1 MYKYISAIAGTIVVS
16 ALFPPL
22 FEGSSMFPPYLIA
35 FTGILIILT
44 AIAILIR
51 LGIYQH
57 LRYLSR
63 RVSYLIDQEPR
74 GKKPKIVEELER
86 RVYEMHPNLEQ
97 LNTSALIDRVYS
109 QYLYRNE
116 QLDYLCRF
124 FPNLLLALGLLGTFL
139 GITINLNLLSQT
151 INEFGVGSIDDLITQ
166 VQRPLQGMG
175 IAFISSLTAVT
186 CSAIL
191 TIVNLLRN
199 TTIAKYQLIGN
210 LEDYLTNI
218 YEPALGKRSPLD
230 KAVDRIEGLLNNLGD
245 RFAIAVSQA
254 VETSLG
260 GKVDQIVEGNREA
273 NHLATQVYNRF
284 MESASSM
291 MSGATIFRESAQ
303 TFERTQ
309 FANKLASSTEHLAT
323 TQRDLSRSAAVL
335 NQSTQGI
342 QLAIA
347 SLQSTSQE
355 MIHLGEQVGN
365 ISKKSTQVLD
375 VTEANQQSLGQIVAQ
390 LQQSAEIFHS
400 VMKTIDA
407 LQKRMTTGGD
417 RFVEVQGELT
427 RLVDLLQVYTEQMN
441 IGITKL
447 GDRLVA
453 ALREETSPDRDRGQV
468 VASRISKLG
477 NDLNS
482 VQAQLTELVESLNS
496 PESAENTLIQPPT
509 SSQEDNTN
517 PFNPNLLNSEEDEK

>member
-1 MYKYISAIAGTIVVS
+1 
-16 ALFPPL
+16 
-22 FEGSSMFPPYLIA
+22 
-35 FTGILIILT
+35 
-44 AIAILIR
+44 
-51 LGIYQH
+51 
-57 LRYLSR
+57 
-63 RVSYLIDQEPR
+63 
-74 GKKPKIVEELER
+74 
-86 RVYEMHPNLEQ
+86 
-97 LNTSALIDRVYS
+97 
-109 QYLYRNE
+109 
-116 QLDYLCRF
+116 
-124 FPNLLLALGLLGTFL
+124 
-139 GITINLNLLSQT
+139 
-151 INEFGVGSIDDLITQ
+151 
-166 VQRPLQGMG
+166 
-175 IAFISSLTAVT
+175 
-186 CSAIL
+186 
-191 TIVNLLRN
+191 
-199 TTIAKYQLIGN
+199 
-210 LEDYLTNI
+210 
-218 YEPALGKRSPLD
+218 
-230 KAVDRIEGLLNNLGD
+230 
-245 RFAIAVSQA
+245 
-254 VETSLG
+254 
-260 GKVDQIVEGNREA
+260 
-273 NHLATQVYNRF
+273 
-284 MESASSM
+284 
-291 MSGATIFRESAQ
+291 
-303 TFERTQ
+303 
-309 FANKLASSTEHLAT
+309 
-323 TQRDLSRSAAVL
+323 VL